1 MSDLREEL
9 ARSAQAGGAAVGA
22 RLRAEGAVDALVARA
37 HRRRTRRTVA
47 SAAAS
52 VAALALAGTVAVELL
67 RPPPDPAGPVHR
79 DDVPSIDRIVN
90 PDAADLFRCGAEP
103 TAVPERG
110 VTIPDDADRD
120 DHPTVEVALFER
132 YVDASGEHREVR
144 LPIDGSV
151 AVDPDAALVFAAT
164 VAWGEDGPPETWGV
178 STAGAVLGD
187 NGTPVMI
194 HDGLTVRGD
203 LLPVVE
209 QLRALEGG
217 FDPYACGEA
226 FADEGEH
233 AVTTVVQVWE
243 GDPGTVVATYVNPG
257 WGDDAVVAFEDRP
270 AEISLGSDDAAR
282 REQGAL
288 AQQVARE
295 GVSLTEAGGGYAS
308 PALTSAAQVN
318 GTAACVRAQAAPTLD
333 SIRVIPTPFDS
344 SSFDTRL
351 GPVLFDNSAGRDE
364 AIELVAPL
372 VSWMGERAD
381 HPWVFHQYRSTL
393 LLYDGDG
400 ALVSVFEGDGS
411 VGIGEGQDAGTVAK
425 VFQYD
430 AGCAVPSEWPQEP
443 GAYSAVYVADLL
455 FLPGSR
461 GEVETVD
468 ALGLVEPP
476 DGWFLMPEFVIA
488 EGEPP
493 QEAELVVPPDRA
505 SPIIP

>member
-1 MSDLREEL
+1 
-9 ARSAQAGGAAVGA
+9 GGVAVGA
-22 RLRAEGAVDALVARA
+22 RLRAEGVAEGLVVRA
-37 HRRRTRRTVA
+37 HRRRTRRTLA

-52 VAALALAGTVAVELL
+52 VAVLALAGTVAVELL

-90 PDAADLFRCGAEP
+90 PEAADLFQCGVEP
-103 TAVPERG
+103 TAGPEQG
-110 VTIPDDADRD
+110 VTIADDADRD
-120 DHPTVEVALFER
+120 AHPDVEVALFER
-132 YVDASGEHREVR
+132 YVDASGEDVEVR
-144 LPIDGSV
+144 LPVDGSV
-151 AVDPDAALVFAAT
+151 AADPDAALVFAT
-164 VAWGEDGPPETWGV
+164 MVAWGEDGPPETWGV

-187 NGTPVMI
+187 EGTPVMI
-194 HDGLTVRGD
+194 HDGVTVRGD

-217 FDPYACGEA
+217 FDAYACGEA
-226 FADEGEH
+226 FAGEGEH
-233 AVTTVVQVWE
+233 TVLTVVQVWE

-257 WGDDAVVAFEDRP
+257 WGDDAAIAFADRP
-270 AEISLGSDDAAR
+270 EEITLGSDDAAR

-288 AQQVARE
+288 AHQVARE
-295 GVSLTEAGGGYAS
+295 GVPLTEAGGGYAS

-318 GTAACVRAQAAPTLD
+318 GTATCVRAQAAPTLD

-344 SSFDTRL
+344 SSFTTRL
-351 GPVLFDNSAGRDE
+351 GPVLFDNSAGRADE
-364 AIELVAPL
+364 IELVAPL
-372 VSWMGERAD
+372 VSWTGERPD
-381 HPWVFHQYRSTL
+381 HPWVGHQYRSTL
-393 LLYDGDG
+393 LIYDDG
-400 ALVSVFEGDGS
+400 GVLVAVFEGDGT
-411 VGIGEGQDAGTVAK
+411 VGIGEGPDAGTVAK

-430 AGCAVPSEWPQEP
+430 AGCAVPSEWPRDP
-443 GAYSAVYVADLL
+443 GVYSAVYAADLL
-455 FLPGSR
+455 FLPDSR

-476 DGWFLMPEFVIA
+476 DGWFLMPEFEIV